1 MEIKESIANYE
12 RLYFVNFLSQS
23 TIMNLQMRQR
33 LGIKQEIAFRVLLV
47 IRKMP
52 INLKKL
58 LYFEKVACKLFS
70 VKSEEISTLKVL
82 KFDFKN
88 KLSFEI
94 AKFEICNGNY
104 EQGKRL
110 LREIVEAEDA
120 DWRST
125 YRSFF
130 LLYLLSR
137 VDGTEQEEEFFLE
150 HLRKSNSAFP
160 MELESIVLEALGLQ
174 SNTKN

>member
-1 MEIKESIANYE
+1 M
-12 RLYFVNFLSQS
+12 
-23 TIMNLQMRQR
+23 
-33 LGIKQEIAFRVLLV
+33 
-47 IRKMP
+47 
-52 INLKKL
+52 
-58 LYFEKVACKLFS
+58 
-70 VKSEEISTLKVL
+70 
-82 KFDFKN
+82 
-88 KLSFEI
+88 
-94 AKFEICNGNY
+94 
-104 EQGKRL
+104 
-110 LREIVEAEDA
+110 REIVEAEDA